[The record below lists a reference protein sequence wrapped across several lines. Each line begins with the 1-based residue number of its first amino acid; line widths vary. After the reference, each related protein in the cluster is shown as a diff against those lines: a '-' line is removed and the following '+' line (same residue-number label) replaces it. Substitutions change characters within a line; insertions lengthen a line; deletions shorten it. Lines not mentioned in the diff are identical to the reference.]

1 MTARKVLVTGAS
13 GHLGNVLVR
22 ALLERGDVVR
32 VLIEPGDA
40 APGLDGLEVERRWG
54 DVRDEP
60 AVQQAVQGVDVVCHL
75 AGLVSITAGFEARMR
90 AVNVE
95 GTRHVLAACKAQKTR
110 LLYMSSIHALS
121 EVKPGEDLLEDAG
134 FDETKAYGAYG
145 RSKAEASRLVQAA
158 ARAGEVS
165 ATLLLPVGCVGP
177 SDYRLSELGEVV
189 AAVGRRKRPIIVT
202 GGYHWVDV
210 RDVASATIAAI
221 ERGRSGE
228 AYLLSECFLSVKELC
243 GAVAKA
249 AGVRPPAVVLPLFI
263 AQAFSWPMLLWEY
276 LTKRRALMTPYA
288 LHTLTCRF
296 QVPAKKAREE
306 LGFTPRRTEDSVADA
321 WTWLSTH
328 SRSPL
333 LVGGATRPGRQ
344 LSGG

>member
-1 MTARKVLVTGAS
+1 MTQRVLVTGAS

-22 ALLERGDVVR
+22 ALLDRGDSVR
-32 VLIEPGDA
+32 VLIEPGDG
-40 APGLDGLEVERRWG
+40 APALDGLDVERRVG

-60 AVQQAVQGVDVVCHL
+60 AVRQAVEGMDVVCHL
-75 AGLVSITAGFEARMR
+75 AGLVSITAGFESRMR
-90 AVNVE
+90 AVNVD
-95 GTRHVLAACKAQKTR
+95 GTKHVLAACRAQKAR
-110 LLYMSSIHALS
+110 LIYMSSIHALT
-121 EVKPGEDLLEDAG
+121 EVPPGEELLEDAG
-134 FDETKAYGAYG
+134 FDETKAFGAYG

-165 ATLLLPVGCVGP
+165 ATLLLPVGCTGP
-177 SDYRLSELGEVV
+177 SDYRLSEMGEVV

-221 ERGRSGE
+221 DKGRNGE
-228 AYLLSECFLSVKELC
+228 AYLLSERFLSVKELC

-276 LTKRRALMTPYA
+276 VTKRRALMTPYA

-296 QVPAKKAREE
+296 HVPARKAREE
-306 LGFTPRRTEDSVADA
+306 FGFSPRRTEDSVADA
-321 WTWLSTH
+321 WHWLSTH
-328 SRSPL
+328 PKSPL
-333 LVGGATRPGRQ
+333 LYGGATRPGRQ
-344 LSGG
+344 LSAG